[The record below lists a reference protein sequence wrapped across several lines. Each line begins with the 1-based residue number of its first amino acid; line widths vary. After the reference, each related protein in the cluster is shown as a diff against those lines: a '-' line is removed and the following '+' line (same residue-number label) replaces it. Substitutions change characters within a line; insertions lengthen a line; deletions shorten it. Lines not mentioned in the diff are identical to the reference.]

1 MRSKSWIHEAHGG
14 IRDKNELKNPILPS
28 IQLAKI

>member
-14 IRDKNELKNPILPS
+14 IRDKNELKRPDITLDP
-28 IQLAKI
+28 AG

>member
-14 IRDKNELKNPILPS
+14 IRDKNELKNDITLDP
-28 IQLAKI
+28 AG